1 MACGP
6 SINGRWGQRKDMSS
20 RGVPALQ
27 GEGGLSRYLS
37 EIRKFPLLSP
47 EEEYMLAKRWRE
59 HEEPEAARKLVTSHL
74 RLVAKIAMGYRGY
87 GLPISEIVAEGNVG
101 LMQAVK

>member
-1 MACGP
+1 
-6 SINGRWGQRKDMSS
+6 MSG

-37 EIRKFPLLSP
+37 EIRKFPLLDP
-47 EEEYMLAKRWRE
+47 GEEYMLAKRWKE
-59 HEEPEAARKLVTSHL
+59 HEDPAAAKKLVTSHL

-87 GLPISEIVAEGNVG
+87 GLPVSEITSPIGRP
-101 LMQAVK
+101 